1 MGRMQRRN
9 RGNMDK
15 INDLRVGMTFK
26 NYKDLCFFMEAEV
39 LEGTSKQYQLYEF
52 AKYFS
57 WTRQGQKYII
67 TDVFAEPKNIP
78 FMKDE
83 ELAKCVYLGIDKD
96 DFDRAIDVLESS
108 GIKVNKLTKSS
119 K

>member
-1 MGRMQRRN
+1 MGRPQRRN

-15 INDLRVGMTFK
+15 IKDLRVGMTFK
-26 NYKDLCFFMEAEV
+26 NYKNLCFFMEAEV

-67 TDVFAEPKNIP
+67 TDVFAEPKSTP

-83 ELAKCVYLGIDKD
+83 ELAKYVYLGIDKD
-96 DFDRAIDVLESS
+96 DFDRAVDVLRGSQ
-108 GIKVNKLTKSS
+108 IKFLKNSS
-119 K
+119 KNS